1 MAGGGKLGT
10 SWLAAPSVSWRWIAG
25 TVLVWA
31 IVLVG
36 IFRSEAGPYLES
48 RLTRPV
54 DFQVRELLGK
64 GPVLSSKLKIYSID
78 DTTFAMMGS
87 WVLTIDDWTRIFQT
101 IDANEPRAVVVDAMF
116 SKADDLSGNLQ
127 AALERLKGLQTPV
140 IVGSF
145 VSPAPIKYR
154 EPLDLTKPD
163 YSLSVLLG
171 KPQPGESEGAPSPE
185 TLPPMI
191 ERREWYAYG
200 PAKELQSAFRHIG
213 HFLYP
218 GYGMVAPLVRL
229 GGDRALPHIA
239 IFVGRERKIEGRRL
253 IVDGTQVPVD
263 LEGNLIVNLTEP
275 DKLYDATR
283 SMRGLINLVQS
294 GERSKIIQKDDVVLI
309 LPAMFTGNTD
319 FKSTPFGTTPGG
331 FIIAAMVNSV
341 LTGQWLKP
349 LTHGEAL
356 TVFGVMIGAFVGMKC
371 GVILFWFVL
380 LFGTLAGAGFSQWLF
395 SYQGVVVPWLFPVL
409 GFALSGL
416 TVFAEKVRATERKAQ
431 KLRQALEGSVAPG
444 ELKELMK
451 RPEVIS
457 FEARERVVSLMFIDV
472 VGFSLLAENMLP
484 RMAFENLKK
493 MLSTIG
499 DTIHAFGGI
508 IDKTLGDGL
517 LCYFGYRFDQDS
529 SSPDHAEQALRCAI
543 AIQEANLRKN
553 LEAAS
558 NGEPVYPLRIGIN
571 TASCYLGDLGNES
584 RIDFTVVGNGVNF
597 AKRLEGAC
605 DMHSVLIGAT
615 SYDLVKG
622 IGLPVQGF
630 TKRFIRIKHHS
641 ELVEAYEYDP
651 FHAAEGPE
659 LRAAAL
665 EGFRKCANIDR
676 VDQRWPVH
684 DPSKI
689 QLECDFGEGQ
699 LVNFSH
705 TGFSIRLKQL
715 LAKGTRLNIVIDGGS
730 GSLRRLLAKEGIDIL
745 QGEVRWGYADGG
757 NFTHGVMI
765 TNLEG
770 EKSDYL
776 VQYLC
781 EFAFTKDVQADKRV
795 KDEAQ
800 VDAAK
805 DDTEKAS

>member
-1 MAGGGKLGT
+1 MASGGKHGA
-10 SWLAAPSVSWRWIAG
+10 SWLAAPSVSWRWFAG

-36 IFRSEAGPYLES
+36 VFRSEAGPYLES
-48 RLTRPV
+48 RLARPV

-64 GPVLSSKLKIYSID
+64 GPVLSSKLKIYSFD
-78 DTTFAMMGS
+78 DTTFAQLARPGLATDE
-87 WVLTIDDWTRIFQT
+87 WVELFEL
-101 IDANEPRAVVVDAMF
+101 IDANEPRAIVVDKMF
-116 SKADDLSGNLQ
+116 SKSDGLEGINPEVIARLS
-127 AALERLKGLQTPV
+127 RVRTPV
-140 IVGSF
+140 VVGAF
-145 VSPAPIKYR
+145 VSAQPIRYR
-154 EPLDLTKPD
+154 EPLDLVKPD
-163 YSLSVLLG
+163 YSLSVMLG
-171 KPQPGESEGAPSPE
+171 KPQAEAPQEGPPAAL
-185 TLPPMI
+185 LPPMT

-200 PAKELQSAFRHIG
+200 PSKELETVFRHIG
-213 HFLYP
+213 HILYT
-218 GYGMVAPLVRL
+218 GYGVVSPIVRL
-229 GGDRALPHIA
+229 GADVALPHIGT
-239 IFVGRERKIEGRRL
+239 FVGRERKIEGRRFVL
-253 IVDGTQVPVD
+253 DGTQVPVD
-263 LEGNLIVNLTEP
+263 LDGNLVVNLTDP

-283 SMRGLINLVQS
+283 SMRGLLNLLKDD
-294 GERSKIIQKDDVVLI
+294 ERSKVIQKDDVVLI
-309 LPAMFTGNTD
+309 LPSMFTGHTD
-319 FKSTPFGTTPGG
+319 FKATPFGTIPGG
-331 FIIAAMVNSV
+331 FIVAATINSV

-356 TVFGVMIGAFVGMKC
+356 TVFGVMVGAVVGMKC
-371 GVILFWFVL
+371 GVILFWFAL
-380 LFGTLAGAGFSQWLF
+380 LFGTLSGAGLSQWLF

-409 GFALSGL
+409 GFMVSGL

-553 LEAAS
+553 LEASS

-676 VDQRWPVH
+676 IDQRWPVH

-781 EFAFTKDVQADKRV
+781 EFAFTKDVQADKRA
-795 KDEAQ
+795 KGEAQ